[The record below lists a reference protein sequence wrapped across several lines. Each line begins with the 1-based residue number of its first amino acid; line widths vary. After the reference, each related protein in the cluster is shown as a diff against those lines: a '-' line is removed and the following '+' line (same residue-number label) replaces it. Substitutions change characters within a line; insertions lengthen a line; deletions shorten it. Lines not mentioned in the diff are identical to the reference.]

1 MCVVRVSLYEISS
14 KFSLDYLVF
23 VAGNIYP
30 PNSIFFLILYLWK
43 YGTRVLSKEINNK
56 QLKCECV
63 WEMRGIYECI
73 YVKYK
78 ILIFFLLRHVSS
90 CLFAPLRY
98 PLWPLLL
105 DFLKKVSIIIYIWY
119 TSKHIMWWMD
129 GLGVKVSFVPSH
141 VYFLRQPRQDYYVLS
156 LVKTFST
163 CSHHKVIVIVSVFI
177 ILRKIPWGHKIIC
190 DFTTFHGY
198 HGQRCTWQQGKGTVK
213 CMKCLWLLFEILL
226 YFLIMYTRVPPFV
239 FHQVIGRV
247 FDWRP
252 LNKHSM

>member
-78 ILIFFLLRHVSS
+78 ILIFFYCVTCLHVSS
-90 CLFAPLRY
+90 PPFDILYDRCCWIFWRKWALLFIF
-98 PLWPLLL
+98 
-105 DFLKKVSIIIYIWY
+105 DTQVNISCG
-119 TSKHIMWWMD
+119 WWMA
-129 GLGVKVSFVPSH
+129 LG
-141 VYFLRQPRQDYYVLS
+141 
-156 LVKTFST
+156 
-163 CSHHKVIVIVSVFI
+163 
-177 ILRKIPWGHKIIC
+177 
-190 DFTTFHGY
+190 
-198 HGQRCTWQQGKGTVK
+198 
-213 CMKCLWLLFEILL
+213 
-226 YFLIMYTRVPPFV
+226 
-239 FHQVIGRV
+239 
-247 FDWRP
+247 
-252 LNKHSM
+252 